1 MDNIYR
7 GAYSQTFTGLLSD
20 TCAPL
25 PPQCHVKVFFSEA
38 GGVITKKRKGETH
51 WVQAQWKKIYYFL
64 IRLTKVFRS
73 TITVSSF
80 ENTAKVLHKRLLS
93 DWIYLKK
100 RASLSDKICDQQG
113 GAVCTRSLK
122 KLRWKKNLHK
132 NKYRKSL

>member
-1 MDNIYR
+1 M
-7 GAYSQTFTGLLSD
+7 GASTPDIWITSIEVHIAKPLQACCRILVHPCLLSAMWK
-20 TCAPL
+20 C
-25 PPQCHVKVFFSEA
+25 FFSEA
-38 GGVITKKRKGETH
+38 GGVITKKKEKKKGETH

-100 RASLSDKICDQQG
+100 RASLSD
-113 GAVCTRSLK
+113 
-122 KLRWKKNLHK
+122 
-132 NKYRKSL
+132 NKDLWPAGRGCVHTKPQET